1 MPSSVHATTYVRD
14 AMPADVTG
22 QRPQTLRIRSRAT
35 YTELPVSMYVTGPA
49 RPPVLSPARPSSRV
63 ELGKYT
69 FVSVVSRSWLALV
82 RVFPSTKL
90 AKRRSAL
97 LSARGNPVPACVA
110 ARPPGVSSGT
120 PIPTHAI
127 VGMQPAAAQD
137 RQTSGGRGIMTAR
150 DVFSFRVI

>member
-1 MPSSVHATTYVRD
+1 
-14 AMPADVTG
+14 MPADVTG

-69 FVSVVSRSWLALV
+69 FGPVVSRSWLALV

-97 LSARGNPVPACVA
+97 LSARGNPVPGVA

-127 VGMQPAAAQD
+127 VGMQRAAAQD
-137 RQTSGGRGIMTAR
+137 RQTSGGRPIMTAR